1 MCNVEEVGLPG
12 SGVSFASNHFTVEI
26 VKLLEKRVR
35 PRGTPGEIFFGS
47 NKKGLYMGLGAPWHG
62 ADVPRR
68 QSGRGGSLGT
78 VLRAVWRTLI
88 FATWQCICEC

>member
-47 NKKGLYMGLGAPWHG
+47 SKKGL
-62 ADVPRR
+62 
-68 QSGRGGSLGT
+68 
-78 VLRAVWRTLI
+78 
-88 FATWQCICEC
+88 